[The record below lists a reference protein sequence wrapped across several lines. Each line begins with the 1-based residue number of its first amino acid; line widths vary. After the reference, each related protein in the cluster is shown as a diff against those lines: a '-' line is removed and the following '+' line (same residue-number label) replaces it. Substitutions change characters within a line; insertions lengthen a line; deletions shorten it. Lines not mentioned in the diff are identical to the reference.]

1 LPNHNNTEGAIMATQ
16 HDTQD
21 TQLQELYH
29 SINECRSSLLG
40 FDSSFLLNDEE
51 QNSAVHFLLNA
62 HAHSL
67 QGISNKLTDFINKQ
81 SKTTN

>member
-1 LPNHNNTEGAIMATQ
+1 MATS
-16 HDTQD
+16 HD
-21 TQLQELYH
+21 TQLQELYY

-40 FDSSFLLNDEE
+40 FGSSFAISNKE

-67 QGISNKLTDFINKQ
+67 QGISNKLIDFIDKQ
-81 SKTTN
+81 SKTTK

>member
-1 LPNHNNTEGAIMATQ
+1 MATS
-16 HDTQD
+16 HD
-21 TQLQELYH
+21 TQLQELYY

-40 FDSSFLLNDEE
+40 FGSSLALSDEE

-67 QGISNKLTDFINKQ
+67 QGMSNKLINFIDKQ
-81 SKTTN
+81 SKTTD

>member
-1 LPNHNNTEGAIMATQ
+1 MATK
-16 HDTQD
+16 HYTQD

-29 SINECRSSLLG
+29 LINECRLSLLG
-40 FDSSFLLNDEE
+40 FGSSLALSDEE
-51 QNSAVHFLLNA
+51 QNSSVHFLLNA

-67 QGISNKLTDFINKQ
+67 QGISNKLIDFIDKQKQ